1 MSIEAR
7 ELTQIT
13 KITVEECSKNK
24 IHTLCIY
31 EKFTDGVY
39 VIWVSMIDLQ
49 KSIDPQNLCHLAT
62 KKIKSSCN
70 TKYPPKDQIR
80 KYKRKVNQ

>member
-1 MSIEAR
+1 MCKMSIEAR

-39 VIWVSMIDLQ
+39 VIRVSMIDLQ
-49 KSIDPQNLCHLAT
+49 KSIDPLNLCHLAT
-62 KKIKSSCN
+62 
-70 TKYPPKDQIR
+70 TK
-80 KYKRKVNQ
+80 N